1 MEGYI
6 DNWFTL
12 SEEPP
17 EIKADQNVI
26 SESIDQEKKGFDIPE
41 KIAVLPLDENVLFPE
56 LVMPWVVHGEKWVK
70 LVNDAVLG
78 NKMIG
83 VLTLRTKKEDGDNTV
98 SAQDFYDI
106 GVVGRISRLL
116 KLPEDAIQI
125 LVFGLNKFRVVEWI
139 QWDPYPMAKIEIIK
153 EEEIKTDETEALVR
167 NILTLFQ
174 KVVELAP
181 YLPKEIFVAAMN
193 IKQPSRLA
201 HFVISN
207 LNLDVESKQNILSTN
222 ELIEKLK
229 KVNYYLTRE
238 LDILQIGSK
247 IQTQIQSEMAKTQ
260 REYF

>member
-1 MEGYI
+1 MEEYL
-6 DNWFTL
+6 DNWFAF

-17 EIKADQNVI
+17 NIATDQIVI
-26 SESIDQEKKGFDIPE
+26 SESIDQEKKGFDIPD
-41 KIAVLPLDENVLFPE
+41 KIAILPLNENVLFPE
-56 LVMPWVVHGEKWVK
+56 LVMPWVVQGEKWVK

-83 VLTLRTKKEDGDNTV
+83 VVTLRTKKEDGDTSV
-98 SAQDFYDI
+98 SAQDFYEI

-125 LVFGLNKFRVVEWI
+125 LVFGLNKFRVIEWI
-139 QWDPYPMAKIEIIK
+139 QWDPYPLAKIELIK
-153 EEEIKTDETEALVR
+153 EEEIKTDETEALIR

-201 HFVISN
+201 HFVVSN

-222 ELIEKLK
+222 ELIEKL
-229 KVNYYLTRE
+229 
-238 LDILQIGSK
+238 
-247 IQTQIQSEMAKTQ
+247 
-260 REYF
+260 